1 MARAVIYGITL
12 NNANLVTSA
21 KILFNCVK
29 MSLKTVIYK
38 YCFIIFGFLFMEKE
52 RLCLNGALEQLVL
65 HGQIVRSPKFFY
77 WWNIFVSQCQ
87 YFYSEYLLGMLYLS
101 VYKNRLIMPLWII
114 MIIIFLLSASQNGIT
129 NKHASCI
136 HCKLKYLL
144 VARWW
149 NLKDIIGATSLQD
162 WHVQWKCNEMLR
174 FIVIFVVICV
184 VIFVA
189 VVVKLKGS

>member
-1 MARAVIYGITL
+1 MIYYLQYYNSAFILARAVIYGITL

-65 HGQIVRSPKFFY
+65 HGQIVRSPKLFH

-87 YFYSEYLLGMLYLS
+87 YFYSEYLLGILYLS
-101 VYKNRLIMPLWII
+101 LYKD
-114 MIIIFLLSASQNGIT
+114 LLRYSYSVIYIYAIVNHNDHNISSRHLKTVLLT
-129 NKHASCI
+129 NMRVVSTAN
-136 HCKLKYLL
+136 
-144 VARWW
+144 W
-149 NLKDIIGATSLQD
+149 NT
-162 WHVQWKCNEMLR
+162 C
-174 FIVIFVVICV
+174 
-184 VIFVA
+184 
-189 VVVKLKGS
+189 

>member
-1 MARAVIYGITL
+1 MLARAVIYGITL

-101 VYKNRLIMPLWII
+101 LYKNCLRYSYSVIYAIVNHNDHNISSRHLKTV
-114 MIIIFLLSASQNGIT
+114 LLT
-129 NKHASCI
+129 NMRVVSTAN
-136 HCKLKYLL
+136 
-144 VARWW
+144 W
-149 NLKDIIGATSLQD
+149 NT
-162 WHVQWKCNEMLR
+162 C
-174 FIVIFVVICV
+174 
-184 VIFVA
+184 
-189 VVVKLKGS
+189 

>member
-1 MARAVIYGITL
+1 MIYYLQYHNSAHILATAVIYGITL

-65 HGQIVRSPKFFY
+65 HGQVVRSSKPFH

-87 YFYSEYLLGMLYLS
+87 YFYTEYLLGMLYLS
-101 VYKNRLIMPLWII
+101 VYKTWLKTV
-114 MIIIFLLSASQNGIT
+114 FLYIYTIVNHNDHNISSRHLKTVLLT
-129 NKHASCI
+129 NMRVVSTAN
-136 HCKLKYLL
+136 
-144 VARWW
+144 W
-149 NLKDIIGATSLQD
+149 NT
-162 WHVQWKCNEMLR
+162 C
-174 FIVIFVVICV
+174 
-184 VIFVA
+184 
-189 VVVKLKGS
+189 

>member
-1 MARAVIYGITL
+1 MIYYLQYYNSAFILARAVIYGITL

-65 HGQIVRSPKFFY
+65 HGQIVRSPKSFH

-87 YFYSEYLLGMLYLS
+87 YFYSEYLLGMLYN
-101 VYKNRLIMPLWII
+101 V
-114 MIIIFLLSASQNGIT
+114 LLYIYAIVNHNDHNISSRHLKTVLLT
-129 NKHASCI
+129 NMRVVSTAN
-136 HCKLKYLL
+136 
-144 VARWW
+144 W
-149 NLKDIIGATSLQD
+149 NT
-162 WHVQWKCNEMLR
+162 C
-174 FIVIFVVICV
+174 
-184 VIFVA
+184 
-189 VVVKLKGS
+189 